1 MNERLQELLDAVQRT
16 ASQVGG
22 SAADAAYGMGKRA
35 GELLS
40 VAKLNIRIMDLKGA
54 VSTALREVG
63 EMIYA
68 THTGTLTESEVLLAK
83 LQEID
88 GLRQQID
95 RLEREIARLQGGAVC
110 PFCGAMV
117 VEAQDRRDGP
127 LARRDRHLARRRFAR
142 WLYLMI
148 ELSSR

>member
-1 MNERLQELLDAVQRT
+1 MRQTARIDEDRRRAAASGGDWSLVVDLEDVGYEFPPAIEMGFGYGRRRRYVPERTCHVEQVKSGPLYDVWRFDCCDREYSESRTDDGATELP
-16 ASQVGG
+16 
-22 SAADAAYGMGKRA
+22 
-35 GELLS
+35 LL
-40 VAKLNIRIMDLKGA
+40 
-54 VSTALREVG
+54 
-63 EMIYA
+63 
-68 THTGTLTESEVLLAK
+68 
-83 LQEID
+83 
-88 GLRQQID
+88 
-95 RLEREIARLQGGAVC
+95 VC